1 MSTEQARPE
10 ALPSTPKQPCTGMR
24 RDGRPCTA
32 MVLGDGAYCF
42 AHDPTRAAER
52 HAARRR
58 GGQHRAN
65 LVRLR
70 GLVPP
75 RLISVYDRL
84 ESALGEVH
92 DGTLQPGQAA
102 AMAGLARAM
111 VAVLQAGEL
120 EERLRALEGRAAR

>member
-1 MSTEQARPE
+1 MSTEQARAE
-10 ALPSTPKQPCTGMR
+10 ASPTIPKQPCTGTR

-32 MVLGDGAYCF
+32 MVLGGGAYCF
-42 AHDPTRAAER
+42 AHDPTKAAER
-52 HAARRR
+52 HAARQR

-84 ESALGEVH
+84 ETALGEVH

-120 EERLRALEGRAAR
+120 EERLRALEERAAP

>member
-1 MSTEQARPE
+1 
-10 ALPSTPKQPCTGMR
+10 
-24 RDGRPCTA
+24 
-32 MVLGDGAYCF
+32 MVLGAGTYCF
-42 AHDPTRAAER
+42 AHDPAKAAER
-52 HAARRR
+52 QAARQR

-120 EERLRALEGRAAR
+120 EERLRALEERVD